1 MADRNCSMTLLVI
14 IALIGTFAWSSALLA
29 QDGMAL
35 ASGIRT
41 AVEAD
46 WDRQEKRLGRTAS
59 SPEAIRAR
67 LVSAERLIADLSS
80 RPDAPDLERE
90 RTALASFRSRMAGID
105 ERTDAERTGLYRGI
119 RWMARGTALKNPLIA
134 KKRILFMKR
143 RRFICQML
151 HEYLGYY
158 YDYEDIAGG
167 GIYLLEQ
174 PGYSFAHK
182 DLAGDRLGRGNYT
195 TLSLSYDAETIYFAF
210 AGRAA
215 QKPDY
220 YSGQR
225 KCFHLYAMDA
235 DGGNIRQ
242 ITHGPDDDF
251 DPCPLPDGGLAFMSS
266 DRGGFTR
273 CNNPWEPLPAHTL
286 HRLDPTLSHRRILS
300 FHETSEWHPSVLRD
314 GRIVYI
320 RWDYVDRSAANFHG
334 LWIANPDGSAPTALF
349 GNYTMNINAC
359 YQPKAIPHSR
369 KIVFLA
375 GAHHADVGGSI
386 VLLDPHRIALDP
398 KSGQDDFASIE
409 VLTPEVCFPE
419 APGWPGSYFHSPWPL
434 SEDYFLVSF
443 SFDPLPGMG
452 PKVKADTE
460 TGLYYFDRFGNM
472 ELLYREKGI
481 SSMYPIPLESR
492 EMPPVVP
499 GMLDENMGD
508 EGEFMVT
515 DVRESHFPMPKNRR
529 IVELRIFQVL
539 PKSRTHVANDP
550 RIGYANAE
558 SARMLLG
565 TVPVESDGSVYFRAP
580 AGKPLYFQA
589 VDENGRAVQSMRSVT
604 YLQPGERRACVGCH
618 EPLNRAV
625 ATQKSRPLAG
635 LRAPSAIKPGPQ
647 GTMPFSFP
655 SLVQPVLDK
664 HCVGC
669 HDGSDGPNKSEI
681 ALTGEPAGQ
690 FTKSYQNLKP
700 FVRWY
705 EWGGASIE
713 PIVTR
718 PGRIGADESPLTKVL
733 TDAVHAPSLKLEDDE
748 LRRLYLWLDGNAP
761 FYGVYETETR
771 LAQKTGRLVPPP
783 ALQ

>member
-1 MADRNCSMTLLVI
+1 MADRDDSMNLFVITALAAI
-14 IALIGTFAWSSALLA
+14 IAWPSALRA
-29 QDGMAL
+29 QDGTNPTPAI
-35 ASGIRT
+35 SKTI
-41 AVEAD
+41 EAD
-46 WDRQEKRLGRTAS
+46 WDRQEKRLGRTTS
-59 SPEAIRAR
+59 SPDAIRAVLLGARR
-67 LVSAERLIADLSS
+67 LLADLSQG
-80 RPDAPDLERE
+80 PDAPELERE
-90 RTALASFRSRMAGID
+90 RTALAELRSRVARVEALTD
-105 ERTDAERTGLYRGI
+105 LARTELYRDI
-119 RWMARGTALKNPLIA
+119 RWVTRGMALKNPLIA
-134 KKRILFMKR
+134 GKRILFMKR
-143 RRFICQML
+143 KRFICQML

-174 PGYSFAHK
+174 PGHSFEYR
-182 DLAGDRLGRGNYT
+182 DITGDRLGRGNYT
-195 TLSLSYDAETIYFAF
+195 TLALSFDARTVYFAF
-210 AGRAA
+210 AERAA

-220 YSGQR
+220 YSELR
-225 KCFHLYAMDA
+225 KCFHIYAMDA
-235 DGGNIRQ
+235 DGGNVRQ

-286 HRLDPTLSHRRILS
+286 HRLDPTLTHRRILS
-300 FHETSEWHPSVLRD
+300 FHETSEWHPSVLHD

-334 LWIANPDGSAPTALF
+334 LWIANPDGSSPVALF

-359 YQPKAIPHSR
+359 YQPKAIPNSH
-369 KIVFLA
+369 KLVFLA

-398 KSGQDDFASIE
+398 KSGQDDFRSIE

-481 SSMYPIPLESR
+481 SSMYPIPLEPR
-492 EMPPVVP
+492 QMPPVVP
-499 GMLDENMGD
+499 GTLDERLGD

-515 DVRESHFPMPKNRR
+515 DVRQSHFPMPENRR

-539 PKSRTHVANDP
+539 PKSSTHVANKP

-565 TVPVESDGSVYFRAP
+565 TVPVESDGSAYFRAP
-580 AGKPLYFQA
+580 AAKPLYFQA
-589 VDENGRAVQSMRSVT
+589 VDETGRAVQSMRSVT
-604 YLQPGERRACVGCH
+604 YLQPGERRTCVGCH
-618 EPLNRAV
+618 EPRNQAV
-625 ATQKSRPLAG
+625 ASHKGRPLAG
-635 LRAPSAIKPGPQ
+635 RRAPSAIEPGPE

-655 SLVQPVLDK
+655 YLVQPVLDK
-664 HCVGC
+664 HCVSC
-669 HDGSDGPNKSEI
+669 HDGGRGPDKSKI
-681 ALTGEPAGQ
+681 ALTGEPAGD

-733 TDAVHAPSLKLEDDE
+733 ADAVHAPSLKLDDEE

-761 FYGVYETETR
+761 FYGTYDTETR

-783 ALQ
+783 TLQ

>member
-1 MADRNCSMTLLVI
+1 VSCRCDKATAFVIAVLTALV
-14 IALIGTFAWSSALLA
+14 ALSSVLRGRDGTIP
-29 QDGMAL
+29 
-35 ASGIRT
+35 ASGIKST
-41 AVEAD
+41 VEAD
-46 WDRQEKRLGRTAS
+46 WDRQEKRLDRSTS
-59 SPEAIRAR
+59 SPEAIRAI
-67 LVSAERLIADLSS
+67 LLAAERLSANLSQ
-80 RPDAPDLERE
+80 RPDAPELERE
-90 RTALASFRSRMAGID
+90 RVALTGFRSRLASVDGL
-105 ERTDAERTGLYRGI
+105 TDAERIELYRDI
-119 RWMARGTALKNPLIA
+119 RWVSRGMALRNPLIA
-134 KKRILFMKR
+134 KKRIIFVKR

-167 GIYLLEQ
+167 GICLLER
-174 PGYSFAHK
+174 PGYSFAHR
-182 DLAGDRLGRGNYT
+182 DLTANRLGRDNYT
-195 TLSLSYDAETIYFAF
+195 TLSLSYDAATIYFAF
-210 AGRAA
+210 AERAA
-215 QKPDY
+215 HKPDY
-220 YSGQR
+220 YSEQR
-225 KCFHLYAMDA
+225 KCFHIYAMDA
-235 DGGNIRQ
+235 DGGNVRQ
-242 ITHGPDDDF
+242 ITRGPDDDF

-266 DRGGFTR
+266 ARGGFTR

-286 HRLDPTLSHRRILS
+286 HRLDPTMRHRRILS
-300 FHETSEWHPSVLRD
+300 FHETSEWHPSVLHD

-334 LWIANPDGSAPTALF
+334 LWIANPDGSAAMALF
-349 GNYTMNINAC
+349 GNYTMRINAC
-359 YQPKAIPHSR
+359 YQPKAIPNSH
-369 KIVFLA
+369 KLVFLA

-398 KSGQDDFASIE
+398 DTGQDDFRSIE

-419 APGWPGSYFHSPWPL
+419 APGWPSSYFHSPWPL

-452 PKVKADTE
+452 PKVKADTQ

-481 SSMYPIPLESR
+481 SSMYPIPFEPR
-492 EMPPVVP
+492 PMPPVVP
-499 GMLDENMGD
+499 GTLDKRLGD

-515 DVRESHFPMPKNRR
+515 DVRESHFPMPEDRR

-565 TVPVESDGSVYFRAP
+565 TVPVEADGSAYFRAP

-589 VDENGRAVQSMRSVT
+589 VDNRGRAVQSMRSVT

-618 EPLNRAV
+618 EPRNRTAV
-625 ATQKSRPLAG
+625 SRRPLPLATR
-635 LRAPSAIKPGPQ
+635 RAPSAIKPGPD
-647 GTMPFSFP
+647 GTRPFSFP
-655 SLVQPVLDK
+655 RLVQPVLGK
-664 HCVGC
+664 HCVRC
-669 HDGSDGPNKSEI
+669 HDGDSGPDKSEI

-690 FTKSYQNLKP
+690 FTESYQNLKP
-700 FVRWY
+700 FVKWY

-733 TDAVHAPSLKLEDDE
+733 TDAVHAPHLKLEDDE

-761 FYGVYETETR
+761 FYGTYETETR
-771 LAQKTGRLVPPP
+771 LAQKTGRSVPPP

>member
-1 MADRNCSMTLLVI
+1 
-14 IALIGTFAWSSALLA
+14 
-29 QDGMAL
+29 
-35 ASGIRT
+35 
-41 AVEAD
+41 
-46 WDRQEKRLGRTAS
+46 
-59 SPEAIRAR
+59 
-67 LVSAERLIADLSS
+67 
-80 RPDAPDLERE
+80 
-90 RTALASFRSRMAGID
+90 
-105 ERTDAERTGLYRGI
+105 
-119 RWMARGTALKNPLIA
+119 
-134 KKRILFMKR
+134 
-143 RRFICQML
+143 ML

-167 GIYLLEQ
+167 GICLLER
-174 PGYSFAHK
+174 PGYSFAHR
-182 DLAGDRLGRGNYT
+182 DLTGNRLGRGNYT
-195 TLSLSYDAETIYFAF
+195 TLSLSYDAATIYFAF
-210 AGRAA
+210 AERAA
-215 QKPDY
+215 HKPDY
-220 YSGQR
+220 YSEQR
-225 KCFHLYAMDA
+225 KCFHIYAMDA
-235 DGGNIRQ
+235 DGGNVRQ
-242 ITHGPDDDF
+242 ITRGPDDDF

-266 DRGGFTR
+266 ARGGFTR

-286 HRLDPTLSHRRILS
+286 HRLDPTMRHRRILS
-300 FHETSEWHPSVLRD
+300 FHETSEWHPSVLHD

-334 LWIANPDGSAPTALF
+334 LWIANPDGSAAMALF
-349 GNYTMNINAC
+349 GNYTMRINAC
-359 YQPKAIPHSR
+359 YQPKAIPNSH
-369 KIVFLA
+369 KLVFLA

-398 KSGQDDFASIE
+398 DTGQDDFRSIE

-419 APGWPGSYFHSPWPL
+419 APGWPSSYFHSPWPL

-452 PKVKADTE
+452 PKVKADTQ

-481 SSMYPIPLESR
+481 SSMYPIPLEPR
-492 EMPPVVP
+492 PMPPVVP
-499 GMLDENMGD
+499 GTLDKRLGD

-515 DVRESHFPMPKNRR
+515 DVRESHFPMPEDRR

-565 TVPVESDGSVYFRAP
+565 TVPVEADGSAYFRAP

-589 VDENGRAVQSMRSVT
+589 VDNRGRAVQSMRSVT

-618 EPLNRAV
+618 EPRNRTAV
-625 ATQKSRPLAG
+625 SRRPLPLATR
-635 LRAPSAIKPGPQ
+635 RAPSAIKPGPD
-647 GTMPFSFP
+647 GTRPFSFP
-655 SLVQPVLDK
+655 RLVQPVLGK
-664 HCVGC
+664 HCVRC
-669 HDGSDGPNKSEI
+669 HDGDSGPDKSEI

-690 FTKSYQNLKP
+690 FTESYQNLKP
-700 FVRWY
+700 FVKWY

-733 TDAVHAPSLKLEDDE
+733 TDAVHAPHLKLEDDE

-761 FYGVYETETR
+761 FYGTYETETR
-771 LAQKTGRLVPPP
+771 LAQKTGRSVPPP